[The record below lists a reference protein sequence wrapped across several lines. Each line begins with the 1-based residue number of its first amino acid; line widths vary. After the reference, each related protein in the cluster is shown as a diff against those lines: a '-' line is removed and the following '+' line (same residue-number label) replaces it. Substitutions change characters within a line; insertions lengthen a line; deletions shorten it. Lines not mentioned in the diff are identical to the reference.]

1 MGASPSGRSSTGS
14 WCSSPGSNLRAVPTL
29 LLVRHAQGSFGG
41 ADYDVL
47 SDRGREQAAALAD
60 DLEAREVNVTRVLA
74 GSLARQRDT
83 AAPIA
88 ERFGRD
94 LEVDPRWNEYES
106 EEIIAS
112 HASPSLFEGTQ
123 REFQALLDEA
133 LAGWVTQ
140 AGGSWPAFRDRV
152 GDALG
157 ELAGSLTSGETA
169 LVSTSGGPIAAIAV
183 TLLGLPPEGF
193 VALNRVA
200 VNAGVTKVV
209 TGASGATLVSFNE
222 HAYLERPGRSLL
234 TYR

>member
-1 MGASPSGRSSTGS
+1 M
-14 WCSSPGSNLRAVPTL
+14 PTL

-47 SDRGREQAAALAD
+47 SERGHEQAAALAE

-83 AAPIA
+83 AAPVA
-88 ERFGRD
+88 ERFGR
-94 LEVDPRWNEYES
+94 EIEIDPRWNEYES

-123 REFQALLDEA
+123 REFQALLDAA
-133 LAGWVTQ
+133 LVEWVTQ
-140 AGGSWPAFRDRV
+140 ADGSWPAFRERV
-152 GDALG
+152 RAAFD
-157 ELAGSLTSGETA
+157 ELAGVLESGETA
-169 LVSTSGGPIAAIAV
+169 LVSTSGGPIAAVGVA
-183 TLLGLPPEGF
+183 LLGLPPEGF

-209 TGASGATLVSFNE
+209 TGAAGATLVSFNE
-222 HAYLERPGRSLL
+222 HAYLERQSRSLL

>member
-1 MGASPSGRSSTGS
+1 
-14 WCSSPGSNLRAVPTL
+14 VPTV

-47 SDRGREQAAALAD
+47 SERGLEQAAALSD
-60 DLEAREVNVTRVLA
+60 DLEARALKVTRVLA

-83 AAPIA
+83 AVPVA
-88 ERFGRD
+88 ERFGCEV
-94 LEVDPRWNEYES
+94 EVDARWNEYETQ
-106 EEIIAS
+106 EIIAGQ
-112 HASPSLFEGTQ
+112 ASPSRFEGTQ
-123 REFQALLDEA
+123 REFQTLLDEA
-133 LAGWVTQ
+133 LRGWV
-140 AGGSWPAFRDRV
+140 ARPEGSWPAFTERV
-152 GDALG
+152 QGAFA
-157 ELAGSLTSGETA
+157 ELTRSVESGETA

-183 TLLGLPPEGF
+183 RLLGLPPEGF

-222 HAYLERPGRSLL
+222 HAYLERLGRSLL

>member
-1 MGASPSGRSSTGS
+1 M
-14 WCSSPGSNLRAVPTL
+14 PTV

-47 SDRGREQAAALAD
+47 SERGNEQAAALAD

-83 AAPIA
+83 AVPVA
-88 ERFGRD
+88 ERFGHD
-94 LEVDPRWNEYES
+94 VEVDGRWNEYES
-106 EEIIAS
+106 EELIAS
-112 HASPSLFEGTQ
+112 HASPTRFEGTQ

-133 LAGWVTQ
+133 LVDWVRRED
-140 AGGSWPAFRDRV
+140 GSWAAFRDRV
-152 GDALG
+152 GAAFA
-157 ELAGSLTSGETA
+157 ELTGSLESGETA
-169 LVSTSGGPIAAIAV
+169 VVSSSGGPIAAIAV
-183 TLLGLPPEGF
+183 QLLGLPPEGF

>member
-1 MGASPSGRSSTGS
+1 M
-14 WCSSPGSNLRAVPTL
+14 PTL

-47 SDRGREQAAALAD
+47 SKRGHEQAAALAD
-60 DLEAREVNVTRVLA
+60 DLEAREVKVTRVLA

-94 LEVDPRWNEYES
+94 VEVDARWNEYES
-106 EEIIAS
+106 EEMVAS
-112 HASPSLFEGTQ
+112 HASPSLFDGTQ

-133 LAGWVTQ
+133 LVNWVTQ
-140 AGGSWPAFRDRV
+140 ADGSWPAFSDRV
-152 GDALG
+152 RVAFD
-157 ELAGSLTSGETA
+157 ELAGALESGETA
-169 LVSTSGGPIAAIAV
+169 LVSTSGGPIAAIGVA
-183 TLLGLPPEGF
+183 LLGLPPEGF

-222 HAYLERPGRSLL
+222 HAYLERQSRSLL